1 VKKRTND
8 DETVEAPAFVVTD
21 PSGRRRVFIGD
32 LGSEGEPWRPGVAIY
47 DEDGSERVSLLL
59 GDVGP
64 VLSYAEDGDTRL
76 ELGVVDLDRGGTEP
90 GPFLVVVGPEGE
102 TAWSV
107 RVNDQGLVRGG

>member
-1 VKKRTND
+1 MKKRTND
-8 DETVEAPAFVVTD
+8 DETVEAAAFVVTD
-21 PSGRRRVFIGD
+21 PLGRRRVFIGD
-32 LGSEGEPWRPGVAIY
+32 LAPEGEPWRPGVAIY

-64 VLSYAEDGDTRL
+64 VLSYAADGDTRL
-76 ELGVVDLDRGGTEP
+76 ELGVVDPHRGGTEP

-107 RVNDQGLVRGG
+107 GVNDQGLVRAG